1 MGTRGEWPEGRWYSI
16 SANAFCIIKK
26 FIIRY
31 VTLVFGKVC
40 SWGSKQIFAGISEKS
55 QIRRD
60 GLVEIFYDVAEV
72 EYLGMVGLMSSYY
85 IP

>member
-1 MGTRGEWPEGRWYSI
+1 M
-16 SANAFCIIKK
+16 
-26 FIIRY
+26 
-31 VTLVFGKVC
+31 VFGKVC

-60 GLVEIFYDVAEV
+60 GLVEVFYDVAEV

-85 IP
+85 IPQGLTLDLQKCKCMTYVGLCLYLNRHLR